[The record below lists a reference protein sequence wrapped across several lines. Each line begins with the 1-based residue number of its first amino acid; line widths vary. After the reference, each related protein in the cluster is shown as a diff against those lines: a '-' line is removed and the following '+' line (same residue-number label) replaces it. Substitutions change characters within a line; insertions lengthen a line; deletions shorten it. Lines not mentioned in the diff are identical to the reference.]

1 MKQDILKIA
10 GVKSEA
16 EFYKK
21 FPSEEAFMKVHG
33 KQFKKAK
40 MGTAMVKK
48 QLTQLTDFAN
58 PPQAEDGDEIP
69 KYQYS
74 GTPLRSNLQKPSFMQ
89 PFDFNAT
96 PYQQYQPMGLSGGM
110 SEEFIGGT
118 PSQYRSINLDY
129 SQPMGAQFNPN
140 YGGTRNNATY
150 NNQTGMFNS
159 STGQVSMAD
168 TRDAGFYNSGNKTI
182 KRTLQDLDDN
192 DINNI
197 KSGVE
202 MTSMIGKNVQKIG
215 NAIEN
220 KKKAKQLNALAPV
233 ITQAAG
239 TRPERIKNKYVRPE
253 DMMFDPNQMFPSYGT
268 GTNVLAANGAMVG
281 GNPTEI
287 QNMYNPGDLY
297 SDLGYE
303 PLNDS
308 GKVKQYKRGGHIP
321 KAQMGV
327 GDMMAIGTE
336 AGNMLG
342 DAAAGIINIGTKRLN
357 KQNEQMLG
365 QAGFQSGMQSLQQNQ
380 FGAFMEDGGW
390 VSNDWQ
396 PQTITKF
403 GGYDVKDLF
412 REDPMMDTLRAG
424 GHLKSYTN
432 PSEEAM
438 QTYDMG
444 GELSVDDRGDI
455 DFMGYN
461 PETAK
466 TGASGYVGITRGPSH
481 DNGGFNIDYNGN
493 KVEVEGNETVIEK
506 QDGGPVDGE
515 SALNILGNMKIG
527 NYGEEIIDDVNKQTL
542 NKLLKGRKIKDVKFK
557 HLGNNIAKK
566 TKSLNK
572 YQEKYVDMA
581 DSADDTDLL
590 KLSTAQAGLTG
601 IQMQYK
607 DLNNLQTNLID
618 LQNIYHDTAKENNY
632 EDTPK
637 FLEDVKK
644 GDLKNQAAMGAKLT
658 KAQFGTS
665 TGKRTNNPLADYL
678 IRGLGPFA
686 NLDFQIPTNADFTP
700 QASAATTTSA
710 SSNSTKKS
718 SGKSKAPVQQL
729 KDLPT
734 TPYVSPLDSRWN
746 QYLPKG
752 GETIPTPYRSVKD
765 ASEGKKKVDAMKSS
779 KEDTVTTTKDKKFDY
794 LRLLRELQPYIIPS
808 NQEPLDPNQLA
819 GEMLALAT
827 NQLQPVKSQSYTPQ
841 LETPYS
847 VSFQDQLNAN
857 QADFNAMQRQL
868 GGNPAALAQLAAQ
881 KYAANSGVLGQQ
893 FRANQEL
900 QMGVQ
905 NRNRAALNDSFLK
918 NLAINDQQ
926 FQRQEQ
932 AKSNTKQQAQMALNS
947 MADKIARH
955 RLENRTLGIQ
965 ENMYN
970 YRFGPKGRAYNV
982 NAPYEFDTQLASLT
996 ADEIQEIADK
1006 RREAEKKSGSKTARN
1021 GSIVKAIKNL

>member
-40 MGTAMVKK
+40 MGASMVKK
-48 QLTQLTDFAN
+48 QLTQLTEFAN

-308 GKVKQYKRGGHIP
+308 DKVKQYKRGGHIP

-342 DAAAGIINIGTKRLN
+342 DAAAGFKSFCSS
-357 KQNEQMLG
+357 LG
-365 QAGFQSGMQSLQQNQ
+365 
-380 FGAFMEDGGW
+380 
-390 VSNDWQ
+390 
-396 PQTITKF
+396 
-403 GGYDVKDLF
+403 
-412 REDPMMDTLRAG
+412 
-424 GHLKSYTN
+424 
-432 PSEEAM
+432 
-438 QTYDMG
+438 
-444 GELSVDDRGDI
+444 VD
-455 DFMGYN
+455 
-461 PETAK
+461 K
-466 TGASGYVGITRGPSH
+466 
-481 DNGGFNIDYNGN
+481 
-493 KVEVEGNETVIEK
+493 
-506 QDGGPVDGE
+506 
-515 SALNILGNMKIG
+515 
-527 NYGEEIIDDVNKQTL
+527 
-542 NKLLKGRKIKDVKFK
+542 
-557 HLGNNIAKK
+557 
-566 TKSLNK
+566 
-572 YQEKYVDMA
+572 
-581 DSADDTDLL
+581 
-590 KLSTAQAGLTG
+590 
-601 IQMQYK
+601 
-607 DLNNLQTNLID
+607 
-618 LQNIYHDTAKENNY
+618 
-632 EDTPK
+632 
-637 FLEDVKK
+637 
-644 GDLKNQAAMGAKLT
+644 
-658 KAQFGTS
+658 
-665 TGKRTNNPLADYL
+665 
-678 IRGLGPFA
+678 
-686 NLDFQIPTNADFTP
+686 
-700 QASAATTTSA
+700 
-710 SSNSTKKS
+710 
-718 SGKSKAPVQQL
+718 
-729 KDLPT
+729 
-734 TPYVSPLDSRWN
+734 
-746 QYLPKG
+746 
-752 GETIPTPYRSVKD
+752 
-765 ASEGKKKVDAMKSS
+765 
-779 KEDTVTTTKDKKFDY
+779 
-794 LRLLRELQPYIIPS
+794 
-808 NQEPLDPNQLA
+808 
-819 GEMLALAT
+819 
-827 NQLQPVKSQSYTPQ
+827 
-841 LETPYS
+841 
-847 VSFQDQLNAN
+847 
-857 QADFNAMQRQL
+857 
-868 GGNPAALAQLAAQ
+868 PA
-881 KYAANSGVLGQQ
+881 
-893 FRANQEL
+893 
-900 QMGVQ
+900 
-905 NRNRAALNDSFLK
+905 
-918 NLAINDQQ
+918 
-926 FQRQEQ
+926 
-932 AKSNTKQQAQMALNS
+932 
-947 MADKIARH
+947 
-955 RLENRTLGIQ
+955 
-965 ENMYN
+965 
-970 YRFGPKGRAYNV
+970 
-982 NAPYEFDTQLASLT
+982 
-996 ADEIQEIADK
+996 
-1006 RREAEKKSGSKTARN
+1006 
-1021 GSIVKAIKNL
+1021 

>member
-21 FPSEEAFMKVHG
+21 FPTEEAFQKAFP

-40 MGTAMVKK
+40 MGAAMVKK

-58 PPQAEDGDEIP
+58 PPQAQVGI
-69 KYQYS
+69 QQF
-74 GTPLRSNLQKPSFMQ
+74 GLQKPNFNYDVAAANKQM
-89 PFDFNAT
+89 FGGYDFNKGLINQYT
-96 PYQQYQPMGLSGGM
+96 PQVSPGQFANRTRNEVSASVYDTTGMPKYANSIGKSQTPAAPKDPSAFSSVLNNAGEIYQGFEQAKQDR
-110 SEEFIGGT
+110 
-118 PSQYRSINLDY
+118 QNLLK
-129 SQPMGAQFNPN
+129 SKQFNEL
-140 YGGTRNNATY
+140 
-150 NNQTGMFNS
+150 S
-159 STGQVSMAD
+159 
-168 TRDAGFYNSGNKTI
+168 
-182 KRTLQDLDDN
+182 
-192 DINNI
+192 
-197 KSGVE
+197 
-202 MTSMIGKNVQKIG
+202 KIG
-215 NAIEN
+215 
-220 KKKAKQLNALAPV
+220 LAA
-233 ITQAAG
+233 TQS
-239 TRPERIKNKYVRPE
+239 RPERIKNKYVRPE
-253 DMMFDPNQMFPSYGT
+253 DMMFDPNQMYPSYGT
-268 GTNVLAANGAMVG
+268 NANVLAKDGKKVR
-281 GNPTEI
+281 GNKTEI
-287 QNMYNPGDLY
+287 QNTYAPGSLY
-297 SDLGYE
+297 DNLGYE

-308 GKVKQYKRGGHIP
+308 AQNGGFFGNWQGDVRGFGEEGAGGLGTMFGSAIGGGHGRPSGASKIGGGIGSVAGNIVGGPLGGVIGKGIGSFVGGIAGGAQQRRTQNFNKLGMDNVKQ
-321 KAQMGV
+321 
-327 GDMMAIGTE
+327 
-336 AGNMLG
+336 
-342 DAAAGIINIGTKRLN
+342 AA
-357 KQNEQMLG
+357 
-365 QAGFQSGMQSLQQNQ
+365 FQSGMQGMQQNQ

-403 GGYDVKDLF
+403 GEYDVKDLLK
-412 REDPMMDTLRAG
+412 EDPTMDTLRAG
-424 GHLKSYTN
+424 GHLKSYTA

-438 QTYDMG
+438 QTYGMG
-444 GELSVDDRGDI
+444 GNLQVDDRGDI

-481 DNGGFNIDYNGN
+481 DNGGFNIDYGGN
-493 KVEVEGNETVIEK
+493 KVEAEGGETVIEK
-506 QDGGPVDGE
+506 KDGGSVDGE
-515 SALNILGNMKIG
+515 NALNILGNMKIG

-572 YQEKYVDMA
+572 HQEKYVNMV
-581 DSADDTDLL
+581 DSADEDDLL
-590 KLSTAQAGLTG
+590 ALSTAQAGLTG

-607 DLNNLQTNLID
+607 DLNNLQTSLID
-618 LQNIYHDTAKENNY
+618 LQNIYHDTAKENGY

-644 GDLKNQAAMGAKLT
+644 GDLKNQAAIGAKLT

-678 IRGLGPFA
+678 IKGLGPLV

-700 QASAATTTSA
+700 QASSTTD
-710 SSNSTKKS
+710 SSSSSSSKSTKKS
-718 SGKSKAPVQQL
+718 SGKSKAPAQQL

-746 QYLPKG
+746 KYLPKG

-765 ASEGKKKVDAMKSS
+765 ATEGKKKVDAMKS
-779 KEDTVTTTKDKKFDY
+779 KKDTVTTATKNRKFDY
-794 LRLLRELQPYIIPS
+794 VNFLRELQPYLTPS
-808 NQEPLDPNQLA
+808 NQEPLDPNQFA

-827 NQLQPVKSQSYTPQ
+827 NQLQPVQAQSYIPQ

-847 VSFQDQLNAN
+847 ISFQDQMNAN

-868 GGNPAALAQLAAQ
+868 GANPAALAQLAAQ
-881 KYAANSGVLGQQ
+881 KYGANSGILGQQ
-893 FRANQEL
+893 ARANQEL
-900 QMGVQ
+900 QMGAY
-905 NRNRAALNDSFLK
+905 NRNRATLNDAFLK

-932 AKSNTKQQAQMALNS
+932 ARSNTKMQAQAALNS
-947 MADKIARH
+947 MSDKIARH

-970 YRFGPKGRAYNV
+970 YRFGPKGRAINV
-982 NAPYEFDTQLASLT
+982 NAPYEFNVDLASLT
-996 ADEIQEIADK
+996 PEELETAKKYKELQ
-1006 RREAEKKSGSKTARN
+1006 EKKGVKKDESMARN